1 MKKSLAVLHLR
12 TKVPSRVLHL
22 AGKVQL
28 NMTTNVETFPQP
40 DPTMEKLDAELTKL
54 GDILSSKDGR
64 KVINQS
70 IVDQTDVVHT
80 LLKNLCVYV
89 NTVAKGDKMTIVL
102 SGFDC
107 SKDAV
112 TRPLPDKAMIK
123 RIEDGRVRCSAKIYI
138 YVLANANRYKVEIT
152 TDLNN
157 PTGWRTVLDHGSLN
171 TLEIEGLGYLEE
183 TYIRVT
189 GGNTHGWGMPSE
201 PVLFVAR

>member
-12 TKVPSRVLHL
+12 TKMPSKVLHL
-22 AGKVQL
+22 AGKVHL
-28 NMTTNVETFPQP
+28 NMTTNVEAFPQP
-40 DPTMEKLDAELTKL
+40 DPTMEELDTELTKL
-54 GDILSSKDGR
+54 GALLSSKDGR

-70 IVDQTDVVHT
+70 IADQTDIVHR
-80 LLKNLCVYV
+80 LLKKLCVYV

-107 SKDAV
+107 SKDAA
-112 TRPLPDKAMIK
+112 TRPLPEKAVVK
-123 RIEDGRVRCSAKIYI
+123 RIEDGKVRCSAKIYI

-157 PTGWRTVLDHGSLN
+157 PAGWRTVLDHGSLN
-171 TLEIEGLGYLEE
+171 TLEIGNLTYLQE

-189 GGNTHGWGMPSE
+189 GGNTHGWGVPSE
-201 PVLFVAR
+201 PVLFVPR

>member
-12 TKVPSRVLHL
+12 TKVPARVLHL
-22 AGKVQL
+22 AGKVHL
-28 NMTTNVETFPQP
+28 HMTTNVETFPQP
-40 DPTMEKLDAELTKL
+40 DPDMKELDAELTKL
-54 GDILSSKDGR
+54 GDLLSSKDGR

-70 IVDQTDVVHT
+70 IVDQTDVVHA
-80 LLKNLCVYV
+80 LLKNLCIYV

-107 SKDAV
+107 SKDAA
-112 TRPLPDKAMIK
+112 TLPLPEKAMIK
-123 RIEDGRVRCSAKIYI
+123 RVEDGKVRCSAKIYI

>member
-1 MKKSLAVLHLR
+1 MKESLAVLHLR
-12 TKVPSRVLHL
+12 TKVPSKVFQL
-22 AGKVQL
+22 AGKVHL
-28 NMTTNVETFPQP
+28 NMTTNVETFPQS

-54 GDILSSKDGR
+54 GDLLSSKDGR

-70 IVDQTDVVHT
+70 IVDQTDVVHA

-107 SKDAV
+107 SKDAA
-112 TRPLPDKAMIK
+112 TRPLPEKAVIK
-123 RIEDGRVRCSAKIYI
+123 RIEDGRVRCSAKIHI

-152 TDLNN
+152 TDPNN
-157 PTGWRTVLDHGSLN
+157 PAGWRTVLDHGSLN
-171 TLEIEGLGYLEE
+171 TLEIGSLTYLQE
-183 TYIRVT
+183 TYFRVT

-201 PVLFVAR
+201 PVLFVPR

>member
-1 MKKSLAVLHLR
+1 MKESLAVLHLR

-22 AGKVQL
+22 AGKVHL
-28 NMTTNVETFPQP
+28 NMTTNVETFPNP
-40 DPTMEKLDAELTKL
+40 DPDMKELDTELTKL
-54 GDILSSKDGR
+54 GDLLSSKDGR

-70 IVDQTDVVHT
+70 IVDQTDVVHAV
-80 LLKNLCVYV
+80 LKNLCVYV

-107 SKDAV
+107 SKDAA
-112 TRPLPDKAMIK
+112 TRPLPEKAVIK

-138 YVLANANRYKVEIT
+138 YVLPNANRYKVEIT

-157 PTGWRTVLDHGSLN
+157 PAGWRTVLDHGSLN
-171 TLEIEGLGYLEE
+171 TLEIGDLGYLQE

-189 GGNTHGWGMPSE
+189 GGNTHGWGVPSE
-201 PVLFVAR
+201 PVLFVPR

>member
-70 IVDQTDVVHT
+70 IVDQTDVVHA
-80 LLKNLCVYV
+80 LLKNLCIYV

-157 PTGWRTVLDHGSLN
+157 PAGWRTVHDHGSLN
-171 TLEIEGLGYLEE
+171 TLEIGDLTYLQE

-189 GGNTHGWGMPSE
+189 GGNTHGWGVPSE
-201 PVLFVAR
+201 PVLFVPR